1 MSNSDKP
8 TVSPVSESMMFRD
21 QSTIADAVGKEVEWL
36 ENISNIYSAGK
47 VGVGDT
53 EKEIKK
59 HRPKLSSWSYF
70 VVCFSRRATDA
81 GSS

>member
-36 ENISNIYSAGK
+36 ENVSNIYSAGK
-47 VGVGDT
+47 SETETRGVNASKDT

-59 HRPKLSSWSYF
+59 HSAKLSS
-70 VVCFSRRATDA
+70 
-81 GSS
+81 